1 MKIALVDDEPY
12 WREKAEHVINSY
24 LGIDVPAVDTYIN
37 GESFL
42 DAETYYDLIFL
53 DIEMDGIDGLQTAK
67 EYKEKYPET
76 YVILLTTHKEL
87 VTKGY
92 EVNAFRYI
100 YKDAMDEKI
109 PEALRD
115 YQMILKKAKTITVSV
130 IGLGELPIPIKDI
143 IYITT
148 MKRNSLIHTKM
159 RDYLS
164 SAGMQEMEEKLISYG
179 FFRTHKSF
187 LVNIAEVDSFDK
199 RDIIMKDKSLA
210 YMSSR
215 RYIEFKKVY
224 LEEKMKM
231 SNG

>member
-1 MKIALVDDEPY
+1 MKIAIVDDDIF
-12 WREKAEHVINSY
+12 WRQKAEYVIDSF
-24 LGIDVPAVDTYIN
+24 LGIDVPSVDTYAN

-42 DAETYYDLIFL
+42 HADTFYDLVFM
-53 DIEMDGIDGLQTAK
+53 DIEMERVDGLSASKT
-67 EYKEKYPET
+67 YKEKYPDV
-76 YVILLTTHKEL
+76 YVILLTTHTEW

-100 YKDAMDEKI
+100 FKEHMSQKI

-115 YQMILKKAKTITVSV
+115 YQMIVEKERTVTV
-130 IGLGELPIPIKDI
+130 NVVGLGEMPIHIKNI
-143 IYITT
+143 VYITT
-148 MKRNSLIHTKM
+148 DRRNIRIHTKTK
-159 RDYLS
+159 DYIS
-164 SAGMQEMEEKLISYG
+164 SAGMQEMEDELAPYG

-187 LVNIAEVDSFDK
+187 LVNICEVDAFDK
-199 RDIIMKDKSLA
+199 RDIWMKDKSIA

-215 RYIEFKKVY
+215 KYAEFKVAY

>member
-1 MKIALVDDEPY
+1 MKIAIVDDDIF
-12 WREKAEHVINSY
+12 WRQKAEYVIDSF
-24 LGIDVPAVDTYIN
+24 LGIDVPSVDTYAN

-42 DAETYYDLIFL
+42 HADTFYDLVFM
-53 DIEMDGIDGLQTAK
+53 DIEMERVDGLSASKT
-67 EYKEKYPET
+67 YKEKYPDV
-76 YVILLTTHKEL
+76 YVILLTTHTEW

-100 YKDAMDEKI
+100 FKEQMNQKI

-115 YQMILKKAKTITVSV
+115 YQMIVEKERTVTV
-130 IGLGELPIPIKDI
+130 NVVGLGEMPIHIKNI
-143 IYITT
+143 VYITT
-148 MKRNSLIHTKM
+148 DRRNIRIHTKTK
-159 RDYLS
+159 DYIS
-164 SAGMQEMEEKLISYG
+164 SAGMQAMEEELAPYG

-187 LVNIAEVDSFDK
+187 LVNVCEVHTFDK
-199 RDIIMKDKSLA
+199 RDIVMKDKSIA

-215 RYIEFKKVY
+215 KYAEFKAVY